1 MKKINTPKLSEDGK
15 TVIKC
20 DSGFEGAV
28 EIPEGVTTIEEFAF
42 YGCDLITSV
51 KIPSSV
57 TKIGRSAF
65 EGCTRLTSIEIQNK
79 ATKIANDAFEDCN
92 NLKLPENWKKYPIES
107 TAYLGFGHC
116 GDVTA
121 DGEGFVILSDE
132 DVKQLVALIQEN
144 EGETDV
150 EVLDLKNKLP
160 EIYELLDKACYDSA
174 DKASYKHI
182 LIEGFEDMDLSL
194 NEETIDELEDEIDFD
209 FKVDPDDYR
218 DKDGNLD
225 PDYFDEDGDEI
236 PEAFEDERRT
246 QLINRIYDYAEGLD
260 TNKLVEFIENYY
272 DLMDVNFDFNGDYSV
287 KIPKEIIKM
296 AKSE

>member
-1 MKKINTPKLSEDGK
+1 MEQNEYLTLSEDGK

-20 DSGFEGAV
+20 DHDYEGV
-28 EIPEGVTTIEEFAF
+28 VVVPEGVTEIGEYAF
-42 YGCDLITSV
+42 EYCTKITSV
-51 KIPSSV
+51 TIPSSV
-57 TKIGRSAF
+57 TKIGEKAF
-65 EGCTRLTSIEIQNK
+65 CDCYSLTSIEIQNK
-79 ATKIANDAFEDCN
+79 ATKIAHDAFKGSDKNE
-92 NLKLPENWKKYPIES
+92 LPNNWKKYPIGS

-132 DVKQLVALIQEN
+132 DVKQLVALIREN
-144 EGETDV
+144 DGETDV
-150 EVLDLKNKLP
+150 EALDLQNKLP
-160 EIYELLDKACYDSA
+160 EIYELLDNACYDSA

-194 NEETIDELEDEIDFD
+194 NEETIDELEDEIDFY
-209 FKVDPDDYR
+209 FNVDPDDYR

-236 PEAFEDERRT
+236 PEAFEDDRRT
-246 QLINRIYDYAEGLD
+246 QLINRIYNYAEGLD
-260 TNKLVEFIENYY
+260 TDKLVEFIENYY

-287 KIPKEIIKM
+287 TIPEDIIKK

>member
-1 MKKINTPKLSEDGK
+1 MEENDYLTLSDDGK
-15 TVIKC
+15 TVIDC
-20 DSGFEGAV
+20 ISDHEGAV
-28 EIPEGVTTIEEFAF
+28 VIPEGVTEIGEYAF
-42 YGCDLITSV
+42 EYCTNITSV
-51 KIPSSV
+51 TLPSSV
-57 TKIGRSAF
+57 TKIGKEAF
-65 EGCTRLTSIEIQNK
+65 CDCYELASIEIQNK
-79 ATKIANDAFEDCN
+79 ATKIVHNSFKDSD
-92 NLKLPENWKKYPIES
+92 KLELPSNWKKYPIES

-194 NEETIDELEDEIDFD
+194 NEETIDELEDEIDFYFD
-209 FKVDPDDYR
+209 VDPDDYR
-218 DKDGNLD
+218 DEDGNLD

-236 PEAFEDERRT
+236 PEAFEDDRRT
-246 QLINRIYDYAEGLD
+246 QLINRIYNYAEGLD

-272 DLMDVNFDFNGDYSV
+272 DLMDVNFDFNGDHSV
-287 KIPKEIIKM
+287 TIPEDIIKM

>member
-1 MKKINTPKLSEDGK
+1 MEQNEYLTLSEDGK
-15 TVIKC
+15 TVVKC
-20 DSGFEGAV
+20 DRGFEGTV
-28 EIPEGVTTIEEFAF
+28 EIPEGVTTIEEFSF
-42 YGCDLITSV
+42 YGCYLITSV

-57 TKIGRSAF
+57 TKIGESAF

-92 NLKLPENWKKYPIES
+92 NLKLPDNWKKYPINT
-107 TAYLGFGHC
+107 TAYLGFAYS
-116 GDVTA
+116 GDVTE

-132 DVKQLVALIQEN
+132 DVRQLVTLIREN
-144 EGETDV
+144 DGETDV
-150 EVLDLKNKLP
+150 EALDLKNKLP

-174 DKASYKHI
+174 DKASYRHI

-194 NEETIDELEDEIDFD
+194 NEETIDDLEYEIGFY
-209 FKVDPDDYR
+209 FNVDPDDYR

-236 PEAFEDERRT
+236 PEAFEDDRRT
-246 QLINRIYDYAEGLD
+246 QLINRIYNYAEGLD
-260 TNKLVEFIENYY
+260 TDKLVEFIENYY
-272 DLMDVNFDFNGDYSV
+272 DLMDVNFDFNGDHSV
-287 KIPKEIIKM
+287 TIPEDIIKM

>member
-1 MKKINTPKLSEDGK
+1 MEQNEYLTLSEDGK

-20 DSGFEGAV
+20 DYEYEGAV
-28 EIPEGVTTIEEFAF
+28 VVPEGVTEIGEYAF
-42 YGCDLITSV
+42 EYCTKITSV
-51 KIPSSV
+51 TIPSSV
-57 TKIGRSAF
+57 TKIGEKAF
-65 EGCTRLTSIEIQNK
+65 CDCYSLTSIEIQNK
-79 ATKIANDAFEDCN
+79 ATKIAHDAFKCSDKIE
-92 NLKLPENWKKYPIES
+92 LPNNWKKYPIES

-116 GDVTA
+116 GDVTS

-132 DVKQLVALIQEN
+132 DVKQLVTLIQEN
-144 EGETDV
+144 DGETDV
-150 EVLDLKNKLP
+150 EALDLKNKLP

-194 NEETIDELEDEIDFD
+194 NEETIDELEDEIDFYFD
-209 FKVDPDDYR
+209 VDPDDYR
-218 DKDGNLD
+218 DEDGNLD

-236 PEAFEDERRT
+236 PEAFEDDRRT

-287 KIPKEIIKM
+287 TIPEDIIKM

>member
-1 MKKINTPKLSEDGK
+1 MEQNDYLTLSEDGK

-20 DSGFEGAV
+20 DRGFEGAV
-28 EIPEGVTTIEEFAF
+28 EIPGGVTTIEEFAF
-42 YGCDLITSV
+42 YGCYLITSV

-57 TKIGRSAF
+57 TKIGGSAF

-79 ATKIANDAFEDCN
+79 ETKIAHDAFEDCDK
-92 NLKLPENWKKYPIES
+92 LKLPDNWKKYPVS
-107 TAYLGFGHC
+107 TTAYLGFAYS
-116 GDVTA
+116 GDVTE

-144 EGETDV
+144 GGEIDV

-160 EIYELLDKACYDSA
+160 EIYELLDNACYDSA

-236 PEAFEDERRT
+236 PEAFEDDRRT

-260 TNKLVEFIENYY
+260 TDKLVEFIENYY

>member
-1 MKKINTPKLSEDGK
+1 MEQNEYLTLSEDGK

-20 DSGFEGAV
+20 DQDYEGV
-28 EIPEGVTTIEEFAF
+28 VVVPEGVTEIGEYAF
-42 YGCDLITSV
+42 EYCTKITSV
-51 KIPSSV
+51 TIPSSV
-57 TKIGRSAF
+57 TKIGEKAF
-65 EGCTRLTSIEIQNK
+65 CDCYSLTSIEIQNK
-79 ATKIANDAFEDCN
+79 ATKIAHDAFKGSDKIE
-92 NLKLPENWKKYPIES
+92 LPNNWKKYPIES

-116 GDVTA
+116 GDVTS

-132 DVKQLVALIQEN
+132 DVKQLVALIREN
-144 EGETDV
+144 DGETDV
-150 EVLDLKNKLP
+150 EALDLKNKLP

-194 NEETIDELEDEIDFD
+194 NEETIDELEDEIDFY
-209 FKVDPDDYR
+209 FNVDPDDYR

-236 PEAFEDERRT
+236 PEAFEEERRS
-246 QLINRIYDYAEGLD
+246 QLIDRIYNYAEGLD

-287 KIPKEIIKM
+287 TIPEDIIKM